1 MKKVLVL
8 GSLIATPF
16 VTLAANGTTLWG
28 LLGMFDQVLRI
39 VTPMFLAASV
49 LYFMYTVLMYTLGK
63 GAKSEDAKKQI
74 PLALVGMFV
83 MVSFWGIL
91 SIVTNTTK
99 VGPEQLRQTD
109 IPCIPNEALGVYCN

>member
-16 VTLAANGTTLWG
+16 VTLAGNGTTLWG

-39 VTPMFLAASV
+39 VTPMLLAVSV

-74 PLALVGMFV
+74 EMALDRVEQVFGRRPKGLWPSEHC
-83 MVSFWGIL
+83 VSSKTLDYFSELGI
-91 SIVTNTTK
+91 SWTK
-99 VGPEQLRQTD
+99 
-109 IPCIPNEALGVYCN
+109 I